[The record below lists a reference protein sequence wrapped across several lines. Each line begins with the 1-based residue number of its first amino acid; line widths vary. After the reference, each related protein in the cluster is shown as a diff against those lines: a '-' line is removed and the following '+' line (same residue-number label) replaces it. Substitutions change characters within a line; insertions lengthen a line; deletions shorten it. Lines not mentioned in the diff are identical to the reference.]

1 MNNIYETKLTEEL
14 IKNIG
19 VLETM
24 NSEDLKNHLGKTIV
38 INENYSKQIQSI
50 AFIDLNDTYEFADGV
65 YSSLI
70 DLYYDEQEY
79 LRKDIIEKF
88 SKGITILGI
97 ESFCEGNGTGT
108 EIVEYLKEKYKK
120 IFLYAGIGAET
131 YWEYKGFESIGNYFY
146 IYQ

>member
-19 VLETM
+19 TLETM
-24 NSEDLKNHLGKTIV
+24 NSEDLKNHLGKIIV
-38 INENYSKQIQSI
+38 INENYSKQIQSV
-50 AFIDLNDTYEFADGV
+50 AFIDLNNTCEFSNGV
-65 YSSLI
+65 YNSLI

-79 LRKDIIEKF
+79 LKKDIIEKF

-97 ESFCEGNGTGT
+97 ESFYEGNGTGT

-131 YWEYKGFESIGNYFY
+131 YWEYKGFESDRKSVV
-146 IYQ
+146 